1 MVQEMVDLV
10 VEEDVV
16 TWEDMVENH
25 LVEEEQAVEVV
36 DLEEVEVTWEDLD
49 MVVVELDMVVVG
61 LDQVTEDLVE
71 EAE

>member
-10 VEEDVV
+10 VEEEVV

-25 LVEEEQAVEVV
+25 LVEEEQVVVVV

-49 MVVVELDMVVVG
+49 LVVVD
-61 LDQVTEDLVE
+61 LDQVMEDLVE
-71 EAE
+71 EAEEI